1 MKAMISVELKI
12 NAEDSSIIDRKFLRR
27 FKKDYGLNLIND
39 NGEISEEA
47 ISAIVN
53 DYVGS
58 IEEIIED
65 EIEEEVEII
74 SVEKTFELEDGD
86 CKEVIKW
93 AW

>member
-86 CKEVIKW
+86 CKEVIK
-93 AW
+93 